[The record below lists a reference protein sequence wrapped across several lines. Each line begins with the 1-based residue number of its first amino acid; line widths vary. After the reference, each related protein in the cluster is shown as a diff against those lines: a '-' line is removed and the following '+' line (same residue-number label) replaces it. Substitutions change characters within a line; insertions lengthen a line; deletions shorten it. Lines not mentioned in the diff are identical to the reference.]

1 MKISEHANYLLNEF
15 GRLQFDYAAYCKPN
29 GESLRNEARNNLET
43 YIAELEAERRWIPVS
58 ERLPEDG
65 REVLVYEKGFIFL
78 ICRQNGKWVNDD
90 SGAYWLDLDNPTYWM
105 PLPEL
110 PEVK

>member
-1 MKISEHANYLLNEF
+1 MSEDNTLIIEMQNAVLVSCHS
-15 GRLQFDYAAYCKPN
+15 R
-29 GESLRNEARNNLET
+29 
-43 YIAELEAERRWIPVS
+43 IAELESKQRWIPVS
-58 ERLPEDG
+58 ERLPKDG
-65 REVLVYEKGFIFL
+65 EEVLVYEKGFIFL